1 MALSN
6 TAEALALSDVP
17 VSLPSDI
24 RLDYPKVTTGMALL
38 ALSHTAIEHRIYEVM
53 HWETIS
59 TRRNSGTFS
68 IRKLSGLSGLRSY
81 DSVKRGCAGLISK
94 HSIEN
99 VGETPSQRGHQY
111 RVFTPEE
118 IFVRRIKAGMLP
130 YPKEIREYEGNHVFD
145 QLIRHIVSRG
155 DLTRREALVTLFCA
169 QGLSNAQIGERLG
182 IGEQT
187 VKSHLR
193 QIFDK
198 FGVRRR
204 TELVSYLLT
213 VRSTRIKRFKNV
225 PNTSP
230 LKR

>member
-1 MALSN
+1 MMALPN

-24 RLDYPKVTTGMALL
+24 HLDHPKVTTGMALL
-38 ALSHTAIEHRIYEVM
+38 ALSHTAIEHRIYQAM
-53 HWETIS
+53 HLETIVS
-59 TRRNSGTFS
+59 RRNSGTFS
-68 IRKLSGLSGLRSY
+68 VRKLSGLSGLRSY

-94 HSIEN
+94 QSIETIGD
-99 VGETPSQRGHQY
+99 VPSQHGSQY

-118 IFVRRIKAGMLP
+118 IFVRRIKVGMLP
-130 YPKEIREYEGNHVFD
+130 YPKEIREYEGSHLFD
-145 QLIRHIVSRG
+145 QVIRHVVSRG
-155 DLTRREALVTLFCA
+155 DLTRREALVAVFCA
-169 QGLSNAQIGERLG
+169 QGLSNAQIGDRLG

-204 TELVSYLLT
+204 TELVSHLLT
-213 VRSTRIKRFKNV
+213 VRSTRSRKVIAGELA
-225 PNTSP
+225 TSVD
-230 LKR
+230 

>member
-1 MALSN
+1 MAPPN

-17 VSLPSDI
+17 VSVPSDI
-24 RLDYPKVTTGMALL
+24 HLDHPKETTRMALL

-53 HWETIS
+53 HLET
-59 TRRNSGTFS
+59 TMARRNSGTFS

-94 HSIEN
+94 HSIET
-99 VGETPSQRGHQY
+99 VGEAPSQRGCQY

-155 DLTRREALVTLFCA
+155 DLTRREALVALFCA

-213 VRSTRIKRFKNV
+213 VRRTRIRRFKSNSNK
-225 PNTSP
+225 PI
-230 LKR
+230 R